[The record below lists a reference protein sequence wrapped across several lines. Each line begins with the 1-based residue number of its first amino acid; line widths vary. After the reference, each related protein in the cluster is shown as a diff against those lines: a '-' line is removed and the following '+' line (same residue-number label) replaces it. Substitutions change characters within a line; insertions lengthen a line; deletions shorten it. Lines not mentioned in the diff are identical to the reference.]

1 MKYTLY
7 IVSRSEN
14 HHYPV
19 LMGNNGKPVLNEP
32 VSRALKIERSWDRL
46 VAAVFGGEA
55 RCERISEKEFKK
67 KFPKFPVN
75 AGKKK
80 TTKTKAQ

>member
-7 IVSRSEN
+7 IVTRDQD

-19 LMGNNGKPVLNEP
+19 LIGNNGKPVLNEP
-32 VSRALKIERSWDRL
+32 VSRASKLQKSWDRL
-46 VAAVFGGEA
+46 IAAVYAGETTTVK
-55 RCERISEKEFKK
+55 ISEKEFKK

-80 TTKTKAQ
+80 TTKPKA